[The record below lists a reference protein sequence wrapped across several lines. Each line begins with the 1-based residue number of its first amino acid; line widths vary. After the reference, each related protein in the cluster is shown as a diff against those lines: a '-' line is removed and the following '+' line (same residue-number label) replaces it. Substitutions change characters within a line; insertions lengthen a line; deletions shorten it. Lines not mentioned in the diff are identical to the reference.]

1 MSTTADALTAHPI
14 ADFTTRLHARLDD
27 LAQTQAWSMSR
38 DEQRSVLMDLTRGQ
52 ARIEE
57 LRLRVLAAGDRA
69 DIAADTAA
77 TSTGAWLA
85 HATRSP
91 RSVAHADVTLATALD
106 EDLAESRDALAAG
119 VVDGEQVRVIA
130 RAVHGL
136 PEAAVAAD
144 PTLPVRA
151 EKHLLALALEFDA
164 RALKHLA
171 RHVLEVLDPDAADV
185 ALGKKLEA
193 EERAAAR
200 RRFLE
205 LVDNGDGTH
214 TGRFRID
221 TLHAAILRKALEAF
235 TQPSLR
241 HRHPLGDAA
250 AAHEAAQKAT
260 SEAADRPANS
270 AATSGDPAGGRAKR
284 PRPEV
289 LGQAFCELIER
300 QDPTR
305 LPRAGGVNATVVV
318 LLDFDKLL
326 SGLGTAQ
333 LDTGERISAG
343 LARRLACGA
352 GIIPA
357 VYRRLVAGGSVVLD
371 MGRRRRL
378 YTEAQRI
385 ALDVEQGGCTAEACD
400 RPAAWCDAHHD
411 VAWSEGGPTDL
422 ANGRLLCRFHHG
434 KAHSLAYRME
444 RLASGQ
450 VRFHRRT

>member
-119 VVDGEQVRVIA
+119 VVDDEQVRVIA
-130 RAVHGL
+130 RAVQGL

-185 ALGKKLEA
+185 ALGKKVEA
-193 EERAAAR
+193 EERAAAG

-221 TLHAAILRKALEAF
+221 TLHAAMLRKALEAF

-241 HRHPLGDAA
+241 HRHRSGTPPPHTRPPRRPRARPPTGPRTAP
-250 AAHEAAQKAT
+250 
-260 SEAADRPANS
+260 RPAGTPL
-270 AATSGDPAGGRAKR
+270 AVGRSGPG
-284 PRPEV
+284 PR
-289 LGQAFCELIER
+289 CW
-300 QDPTR
+300 
-305 LPRAGGVNATVVV
+305 
-318 LLDFDKLL
+318 
-326 SGLGTAQ
+326 
-333 LDTGERISAG
+333 
-343 LARRLACGA
+343 
-352 GIIPA
+352 
-357 VYRRLVAGGSVVLD
+357 
-371 MGRRRRL
+371 GRR
-378 YTEAQRI
+378 
-385 ALDVEQGGCTAEACD
+385 
-400 RPAAWCDAHHD
+400 
-411 VAWSEGGPTDL
+411 S
-422 ANGRLLCRFHHG
+422 
-434 KAHSLAYRME
+434 
-444 RLASGQ
+444 AS
-450 VRFHRRT
+450 